1 MVGVLHQDRVQRL
14 TVLNEKRMWT
24 QAKYV
29 VLRVLSEV
37 RSFEEQCVQSD
48 AGFFYGRSERYG
60 SVTILRSFS

>member
-1 MVGVLHQDRVQRL
+1 
-14 TVLNEKRMWT
+14 MWT

-37 RSFEEQCVQSD
+37 RSSEEQCVQSD

-60 SVTILRSFS
+60 SVTILRSFT